1 MAYITEANAQDSPMN
16 SAVHNFDVN
25 GLPYALKKRIGRT
38 KLPINKSINAMAMTN
53 IFDQC
58 FPPPRTRYVIN
69 TQI

>member
-1 MAYITEANAQDSPMN
+1 
-16 SAVHNFDVN
+16 
-25 GLPYALKKRIGRT
+25 
-38 KLPINKSINAMAMTN
+38 MAMTN